1 MPESSTTTW
10 AVISPPTIR
19 LHAAGK
25 TVRPCLRA
33 ASQMTLLCP
42 TRGLAWTGGR
52 PGELPS
58 SAGDHPRPAGRLQV
72 PRRVRPRDL
81 RRQGEKPAQPT
92 VVVLPGPPQLASAH
106 ADHGPYGGQRRVDRR

>member
-33 ASQMTLLCP
+33 ASQMTFLCR

-58 SAGDHPRPAGRLQV
+58 RAGDDPRPAGRLQV
-72 PRRVRPRDL
+72 PRRERPGHL
-81 RRQGEKPAQPT
+81 RRQGEEPAQPV
-92 VVVLPGPPQLASAH
+92 VVVLPGPDQPA
-106 ADHGPYGGQRRVDRR
+106 

>member
-33 ASQMTLLCP
+33 ASQMTLLRR
-42 TRGLAWTGGR
+42 TRGLAWPGGR

-58 SAGDHPRPAGRLQV
+58 SAGDDPCPAWLLQV
-72 PRRVRPRDL
+72 PRRDRSRHL
-81 RRQGEKPAQPT
+81 RRQGEEPAQP
-92 VVVLPGPPQLASAH
+92 VVVVFPGPDQPA
-106 ADHGPYGGQRRVDRR
+106 P